1 MSSGEILRLIMES
14 GEICNT
20 IYLTA
25 QDWWECYVQRAW
37 LNKQVP
43 HSKSAGTW
51 QGAQPLFKSSLC
63 LPCIYTPSLFPF
75 KKSGYSSDWF
85 MDVWL
90 DRMLVIQ
97 CRGLYI
103 RTEPPRPQVH
113 NFCPLWY
120 KLGSAAKRFG
130 KSDAQTRLLISQLT
144 LFVCLCVCLWHQVL
158 ACTHNRSTFSP
169 CCQLGFTTTAS
180 SLVNISARIG
190 SV

>member
-25 QDWWECYVQRAW
+25 LDWWECYVQRAW

-43 HSKSAGTW
+43 HSKSVGTR
-51 QGAQPLFKSSLC
+51 QEPQPLFKSSFC

-75 KKSGYSSDWF
+75 EKI
-85 MDVWL
+85 WL
-90 DRMLVIQ
+90 QLRLNYGCLTWQDACDSVQ
-97 CRGLYI
+97 GLYI
-103 RTEPPRPQVH
+103 HTEPPRPQVY

-130 KSDAQTRLLISQLT
+130 NSDAQTRLLISQLT
-144 LFVCLCVCLWHQVL
+144 LFICLAVCVSDIRCWCVPTTGAHS
-158 ACTHNRSTFSP
+158 AHAAS
-169 CCQLGFTTTAS
+169 LG
-180 SLVNISARIG
+180 LQRQPHPW
-190 SV
+190 